1 MSDPKSNR
9 LSDTFDTIFHSPTE
23 ADPAINDISIND
35 GTSNVEPC
43 NKSKHISSTPPKYIK
58 LNIGGRLYITTFE
71 TICSADWMIS
81 RMLKSEIP
89 STKDENGFIVIDRC
103 GTHFEYFLEFLREGQ
118 LELPSNYKILNSLLL
133 EAKFYCF
140 QEFCQLIETKLIPK
154 YHHEMKETYII
165 NVQCPEHLYRVIK
178 NTTKPIICLT
188 LNRQNNKYSYVEK
201 ADDNF
206 VRHNEL
212 FHRLNSRFQGI
223 ADFVIDTGSDQYEV
237 CTWRFY
243 SADGEKRAEISC
255 ASIVYTPDRKQ
266 TKVDFPEARI
276 YEEALNALLRH
287 CGVATYKE
295 MPTKKDGSVM

>member
-1 MSDPKSNR
+1 MSEPKSYR
-9 LSDTFDTIFHSPTE
+9 LSDTFDPIFYSPIE

-35 GTSNVEPC
+35 GSGNLEPC
-43 NKSKHISSTPPKYIK
+43 NKSKHITSNPPKYIK

-81 RMLKSEIP
+81 RILKSEIP

-103 GTHFEYFLEFLREGQ
+103 GIYFEHFLEFLREGQ
-118 LELPSNYKILNSLLL
+118 IELPSNYKILNSLLL

-140 QEFCQLIETKLIPK
+140 QEFCQLIETKLTKFPT

-165 NVQCPEHLYRVIK
+165 NVQCPEHLHRVIK
-178 NTTKPIICLT
+178 DTTKPIICLT

-212 FHRLNSRFQGI
+212 FTRLNSRFQGI

-255 ASIVYTPDRKQ
+255 ASIVYTPDR
-266 TKVDFPEARI
+266 
-276 YEEALNALLRH
+276 
-287 CGVATYKE
+287 
-295 MPTKKDGSVM
+295 